1 MVGDVHQPLHAT
13 ARFTATDRNG
23 DSGGN
28 SVKVCLPT
36 SAQCD
41 ASHNTSLHS
50 FWDGALGSSSLA
62 TSASA
67 KAATMPKLTF
77 GTSVMDAPPAVWVA
91 ESFEVARLVVYD
103 APVGPGK
110 GPYRLTNEYRATAG
124 EVAEHRVILAGTR
137 LANILNRRLN

>member
-1 MVGDVHQPLHAT
+1 VGDVHQPLHST

-28 SVKVCLPT
+28 GVKVCLPT

-41 ASHNTSLHS
+41 ATHNTSLHS
-50 FWDGALGSSSLA
+50 FWDGALGTSNLPS
-62 TSASA
+62 SASA

-77 GTSVMDAPPAVWVA
+77 GASVVQAPPNVWVA

-103 APVGPGK
+103 APVGPAN

-124 EVAEHRVILAGTR
+124 SVAEQRVILAGAR
-137 LANILNRRLN
+137 LASILNRQLD